1 MKKQQNIEL
10 NQQNLGFLLHD
21 VARLLR
27 RNFDRRVQTL
37 ELTQAQ
43 WKVLIYLSRNE
54 GIKQAQLAEFLEV
67 QPISVGR
74 LIDRMEAAEWVVRKP
89 DATDRRAFNLYLTDK
104 AEPILKKMQEYGRD
118 VREEALAGISA
129 KGRDELLK
137 NLAAMRQNLVSI
149 CGTENEEA

>member
-104 AEPILKKMQEYGRD
+104 AEPILKKMQEKLPPSHQLISKTEFG
-118 VREEALAGISA
+118 GI
-129 KGRDELLK
+129 
-137 NLAAMRQNLVSI
+137 
-149 CGTENEEA
+149 